1 MATMV
6 KYIYP
11 ILIVL
16 VVVFFVYMLSR
27 LRKATTLELERTLY
41 AKNDPGL
48 YLSLLA
54 NPRLRLLY
62 RKTTLLLFSLNAQL
76 LKGDDDA
83 IVTTLNT
90 LQSAPLTRGEKL
102 EYLSKKLSY
111 FCEKQNAIEAGNALA
126 GIESILKKP
135 KPNQT
140 IILQECRLIYSIYID
155 HDMKVLKSL
164 ESSLQLQRDPEKIL
178 TYYRIAKLRY
188 FAGDKKAARENLLL
202 AKNIQSQSAWSSIAA
217 MAYDDLTILER
228 K

>member
-1 MATMV
+1 MTTML

-11 ILIVL
+11 FLIVL
-16 VVVFFVYMLSR
+16 VVVFFVFLLSR

-41 AKNDPGL
+41 GKNDPEL

-62 RKTTLLLFSLNAQL
+62 RKTTLLLFTLNVQL

-83 IVTTLNT
+83 IVTTLSA

-111 FCEKQNAIEAGNALA
+111 FCEKQNIIEAGNALA

-140 IILQECRLIYSIYID
+140 VILQECRLIYAIYIE
-155 HDMKVLKSL
+155 HDQQVLETLK
-164 ESSLQLQRDPEKIL
+164 SSLQLQSDPEKIL

-202 AKNIQSQSAWSSIAA
+202 AKNIKSQSAWSSIVA
-217 MAYDDLTILER
+217 MAYDDLSILER